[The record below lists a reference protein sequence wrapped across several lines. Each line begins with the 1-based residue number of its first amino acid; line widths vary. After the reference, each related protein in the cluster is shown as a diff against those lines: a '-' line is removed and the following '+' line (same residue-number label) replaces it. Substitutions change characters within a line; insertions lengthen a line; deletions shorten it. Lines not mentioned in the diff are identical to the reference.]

1 MLVEESITHE
11 QVERTLRKAKA
22 VHLESVE
29 VFDIFRGK
37 HVPAGKKSMA
47 YSLTYRSASTT
58 LTDKQVN
65 EDHER
70 ILQALQN
77 HLGAEMR

>member
-1 MLVEESITHE
+1 
-11 QVERTLRKAKA
+11 
-22 VHLESVE
+22 
-29 VFDIFRGK
+29 
-37 HVPAGKKSMA
+37 VPAGKKSMA